1 MKKVLFLALIILLLT
16 GLLLSSCKSSEE
28 STGGT
33 TTPPPTTSTST
44 TPSTATTP
52 TTPVAGQPQYGGT
65 FIWEHNGGITQIGSI
80 ADNLGIAA
88 NRNTYPMFEGI
99 LKTDEQD
106 NLQPWLATSWD
117 ISADGK
123 TITLHLEQNVK
134 FQDGTDFDAAAVQ
147 YNLQADVDAAL
158 SGTAFLTNVASY
170 ETPDKYT
177 LVIHLAEVDSTFLLR
192 IAQGA
197 LGLMA
202 SPTAMAKEATAENIA
217 ELHSVGT
224 GPFLFDSWERDTYV
238 RYKKWDGYRKPGL
251 PYLDAIEIRNTAD
264 LSVSIMSLQAGEINA
279 VENID
284 PVDAES
290 LSNQGYVIYQP
301 NLYFLHSIVPSGNN
315 PDSPFAKL
323 EVREALEYA
332 IDKRTIAAGVGMGYY
347 EALNQLATH
356 KDPWFNPDLA
366 FREYDPAKA
375 KQLLADAGYPDG
387 FSTTLTSDVMA
398 RRDTLTAIQTY
409 LNDVGIKT
417 EIKILDFGAAF
428 GLPMQGWDGVYFPG
442 FPNVG
447 TLLGIMG
454 RFGDPNTYISIYQP
468 AGYWDKWDALKQE
481 LDPAKRQAILKDILK
496 TIYDNVICVPYQG
509 DAPLVAMQPKLHG
522 FAHHA
527 LHITSFWSPGEVWLE
542 Q

>member
-1 MKKVLFLALIILLLT
+1 MKKVLFLGLIILLLT
-16 GLLLSSCKSSEE
+16 GVFLSSCGS
-28 STGGT
+28 GT
-33 TTPPPTTSTST
+33 TTTATVTQTATATT
-44 TPSTATTP
+44 TATATATTTP
-52 TTPVAGQPQYGGT
+52 TTPVAGQPQHGGT

-99 LKTDEQD
+99 LMTDEQD

-117 ISADGK
+117 TSPDGK

-147 YNLQADVDAAL
+147 YNLQADVNANL

-177 LVIHLAEVDSTFLLR
+177 LVIHLTEIDSLFLLR

-197 LGLMA
+197 LSLMA
-202 SPTAMAKEATAENIA
+202 SPTAMAKEATAENMA
-217 ELHSVGT
+217 QLHSVGT
-224 GPFLFDSWERDTYV
+224 GPFKFDSWERDSYV
-238 RYKKWDGYRKPGL
+238 RYVKWDGYRKAGL

-264 LSVSIMSLQAGEINA
+264 LSVSIMSLKAGEIDA

-284 PVDAES
+284 PVDADS
-290 LSNQGYVIYQP
+290 LSKAGYVIYQP

-323 EVREALEYA
+323 EVRMALEYA

-347 EALNQLATH
+347 EALNQLATT
-356 KDPWFNPDLA
+356 KDPWYQPDLA

-375 KQLLADAGYPDG
+375 KQLLSDAGYPNG

-417 EIKILDFGAAF
+417 ELNILDFGAAF
-428 GLPMQGWDGVYFPG
+428 GLPMQGWDGIYFPG

-454 RFGDPNTYISIYQP
+454 RFGTPSTYISIYQP
-468 AGYWDKWDALKQE
+468 AGYWDKWTALTQE
-481 LDPAKRQAILKDILK
+481 LDPAKRLVILKDILK

-509 DAPLVAMQPKLHG
+509 DSPLLAEIPGLHG
-522 FAHHA
+522 FYHHSF
-527 LHITSFWSPGEVWLE
+527 HVTSFWSPGTVWKE